1 MAVRRRVAPQSNSS
15 QEPVRHREKPIQRTI
30 RIPPQARTEE
40 AMIERKDV
48 FLAAYVD
55 AMCNVSLA
63 CNNCKI
69 AQSTVYLWRKE
80 DPEFKQR
87 MEDLLE
93 IRIDFYENAL
103 DKQAQK
109 GNIAAIAFFLKC
121 RAKSRGYIE
130 RTEITG
136 PGGKPMQLT
145 LSREELPDPALR
157 SALARMAQDDP
168 EFAKRLAAGVGN
180 TEE

>member
-1 MAVRRRVAPQSNSS
+1 MAVRRRVAPQAGETREAVKHRNP
-15 QEPVRHREKPIQRTI
+15 PVKRTI
-30 RIPPQARTEE
+30 RIPPQARTPE
-40 AMIERKDV
+40 AMQERKEV
-48 FLAAYVD
+48 FLEAYVD

-69 AQSTVYLWRKE
+69 SQSIVYLWRKE
-80 DPEFKQR
+80 DPEFLKR

-93 IRIDFYENAL
+93 VRIDFYENAL

-121 RAKSRGYIE
+121 RAKNRGYIE
-130 RTEITG
+130 RTELTG
-136 PGGKPMQLT
+136 VGGKPVQIAV
-145 LSREELPDPALR
+145 SRDELPDPALR

-168 EFAKRLAAGVGN
+168 EFAKRLAEGIGK
-180 TEE
+180 EE